1 MFIPILWK
9 IPILIN
15 IFSDGLKLETT
26 KQLHPRRLRNRTW
39 KWWELGRWFSS
50 SRGPVF
56 SGSSRWS
63 SIVQMGWNH
72 QAVTLLGTNISPQ
85 KGTFE
90 DDFPYPKVGYVSS
103 LEGKYFLGSWLPR
116 QVRCFFFVEKLARI
130 PGLDADTRTGGE
142 YRCLHRV
149 PKLGHVWVVECV
161 VAHDGSMRLVS
172 YIYLHEFRWVFMANV
187 D

>member
-63 SIVQMGWNH
+63 NIVQMGWNH

-116 QVRCFFFVEKLARI
+116 QVRCFFLWKNWPGFQALTLTPELAVNIAAYTGYQNWDMFGLWNVLWPMTDPCDWYRIFTYMNFVEFL
-130 PGLDADTRTGGE
+130 
-142 YRCLHRV
+142 
-149 PKLGHVWVVECV
+149 WQ
-161 VAHDGSMRLVS
+161 M
-172 YIYLHEFRWVFMANV
+172 
-187 D
+187 